1 MIFLVYHLNFKVGN
15 QVTSEKSVKL
25 LGINID
31 NKISFDE
38 HVSSLCKK
46 ASNQLNTISRL
57 QRYLS
62 FKEKE
67 VLINSFV
74 STNLNYCSL
83 IWRFRWD
90 NSVRKIEQI
99 QAKALRILYSDL
111 DSDYKTLL
119 EKSAKC
125 TVKAIERHRTLGSGV
140 FKTVTNL
147 NRGETFCLLLITFCS
162 LFVTLSSLPV
172 AFYSL
177 FLRFRSLHFTIFSLL
192 VNFFSLL
199 VTFCSLFVTFC
210 SLLVTFCLV
219 LVSLRS
225 LLVTYC
231 WLLFARCSLL
241 FVHCLL
247 LFTWYFSLFARCS
260 LLYACWSLDFACCS
274 LLFARCLLLFDCCL
288 LLFARYSLLFACWLL
303 ICPWLVT
310 FCSLFITFCSLL
322 VTFWL
327 LFCREPVKACFFR
340 KKLRSTRYQK
350 FSRIL
355 KTCKVRLEVVI

>member
-1 MIFLVYHLNFKVGN
+1 MIFLVYRLNFKVGN
-15 QVTSEKSVKL
+15 QVTSEKSIKL

-31 NKISFDE
+31 NKTSFDE
-38 HVSSLCKK
+38 HVSLLCKK

-57 QRYLS
+57 QRYLG
-62 FKEKE
+62 FKEKK
-67 VLINSFV
+67 VFINSFV

-83 IWRFRWD
+83 IWRFCWD

-99 QAKALRILYSDL
+99 QAKVLRILYSD
-111 DSDYKTLL
+111 YKTLL
-119 EKSAKC
+119 DKSAKC
-125 TVKAIERHRTLGSGV
+125 TVKAKRHKTLGSEV

-162 LFVTLSSLPV
+162 LLVTLSSLPV
-172 AFYSL
+172 VFCSL

-199 VTFCSLFVTFC
+199 ATFCSLFVTFC

-219 LVSLRS
+219 RVSLRS
-225 LLVTYC
+225 LFVTYC

-241 FVHCLL
+241 FVRCLL
-247 LFTWYFSLFARCS
+247 LFAWCFLFFARCS
-260 LLYACWSLDFACCS
+260 LLYACCS

-327 LFCREPVKACFFR
+327 LFCRELLKPAC
-340 KKLRSTRYQK
+340 
-350 FSRIL
+350 
-355 KTCKVRLEVVI
+355 LERNSAAHVIRNFPEF